1 MYIKFQSIR
10 TQIIVKTKKVKEA
23 EKFVFQ
29 KIFEYDNCQISE
41 YDYVKSIS
49 LFQIPHY
56 YRKFSHCK
64 LKMLFYVKFHINIRL
79 IIN

>member
-1 MYIKFQSIR
+1 MTTYLTTYYYVVPRILGHPVYISIR

-23 EKFVFQ
+23 EKFVSH

-49 LFQIPHY
+49 
-56 YRKFSHCK
+56 YR
-64 LKMLFYVKFHINIRL
+64 
-79 IIN
+79 